1 MILIIGLML
10 SGATGYVI
18 AINSISPQLEEART
32 EASSLRNQLSSAR
45 EELASLAEEIEP
57 MTEELASLA
66 EENETSIEPQPWG
79 NAPDFTLID
88 LDGNSFKLSDFG
100 GRVILLDF
108 MATWCGPCRASM
120 PSLLALHEEVGE
132 EIVIISIGVDPVY
145 DSEERLREWMNEW
158 GAEWIHARDLADPP
172 LLQLYGVTGIP
183 TYVIVDRNG
192 DIAFKH
198 VGLTSGARLMTE
210 LQYLSE

>member
-1 MILIIGLML
+1 ML
-10 SGATGYVI
+10 SGAAGYVI
-18 AINSISPQLEEART
+18 AINSISPQLEEARS

-45 EELASLAEEIEP
+45 EELASLAEEIETP
-57 MTEELASLA
+57 
-66 EENETSIEPQPWG
+66 IQPQPWG

-120 PSLLALHEEVGE
+120 PALIALHEEMGE
-132 EIVIISIGVDPVY
+132 KVVMISIGVDPVY

-183 TYVIVDRNG
+183 TYVIVDKNG
-192 DIAFKH
+192 DIAIRH
-198 VGLTSGARLMTE
+198 VGFTSGARLMAE
-210 LQYLSE
+210 LLYLSE